1 MGMGMYVDL
10 PDGER
15 AMDKEPLPRMLQV
28 LGMNTQTLFLLHSFP
43 PLIPTTHP
51 LQHCLVLE
59 LGQSHNWSL

>member
-28 LGMNTQTLFLLHSFP
+28 LGMNTQTLFLLHSP
-43 PLIPTTHP
+43 PHSSYNSPFA
-51 LQHCLVLE
+51 HCLVFE
-59 LGQSHNWSL
+59 LGQSHTCSL